1 MIHSVTQ
8 YAGPWDDILVF
19 VLVGAVLVGYWAI
32 VHLLV
37 TWNPYH
43 RPSIPLLAA
52 TLLFTSP
59 LLIFSTGLS
68 EVHFSELSLT
78 DLLALYPYILGIGFM
93 ILLLLA
99 PLALI
104 AATLQMVRVTLY
116 RPSEDPLMDMVE
128 G

>member
-1 MIHSVTQ
+1 
-8 YAGPWDDILVF
+8 
-19 VLVGAVLVGYWAI
+19 
-32 VHLLV
+32 
-37 TWNPYH
+37 
-43 RPSIPLLAA
+43 
-52 TLLFTSP
+52 FTSP

-78 DLLALYPYILGIGFM
+78 DLLTLYPYILGIGFM

-116 RPSEDPLMDMVE
+116 RPSEDPLIDMVE